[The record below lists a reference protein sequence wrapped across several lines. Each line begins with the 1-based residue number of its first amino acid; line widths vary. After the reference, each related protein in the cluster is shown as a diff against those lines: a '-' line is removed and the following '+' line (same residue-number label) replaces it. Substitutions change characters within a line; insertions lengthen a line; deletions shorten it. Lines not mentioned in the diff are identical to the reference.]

1 MDLERKKLEEKQK
14 LNFIILSLY
23 PLLLILLAFLM
34 DSPSQIAVGLAKII
48 VHPGVLLVDY
58 IAVGGIG
65 ATFVN
70 SALIMLVCIFFIAIL
85 GLKINGPL
93 IAGILTAGGFAFI
106 GKNIYNIWPIF
117 IGGFIYSKYAKIEF
131 KSIFLPI
138 IFATAL
144 SPVVTY
150 FSFEIGNI
158 AQGIFF
164 GILVGML
171 VPAMMAQMLKFHDGY
186 NLYNIG
192 FTAGI
197 LGSFFAAFLRG
208 FGYTLETQ
216 SVLSNQYSKFIMI
229 LNLALYSIMI
239 LVVFISN
246 NFSFKGYASLFS
258 RSGRGLINQ
267 IESLGFRGT
276 YANMGFIGLIATI
289 YVYLVKGSFNGPV
302 MAGIMTAAGFAAF
315 GKHPKNSI
323 PIMLG
328 VFIGS
333 SFMKYDVSSTGI
345 VIAAL
350 FGTTLAP
357 IAGAYGTIPGIIAGI
372 LHVAMVNNTGYL
384 HGGMN
389 LYNNGF
395 AGGIVAAFLVPVLNR
410 FIKKKIDD

>member
-1 MDLERKKLEEKQK
+1 MALERKKLEEKQK
-14 LNFIILSLY
+14 MNFFILSTY
-23 PLLLILLAFLM
+23 PLLLIILALFL
-34 DSPSQIAVGLAKII
+34 DSPSEIADGLIKII
-48 VHPGVLLVDY
+48 IHPGVLLVDY

-70 SALIMLVCIFFIAIL
+70 SALVMLVCMAFIAIL

-117 IGGFIYSKYAKIEF
+117 IGGLLYAKYAKIEF
-131 KSIFLPI
+131 KTILLPI

-150 FSFEIGNI
+150 FSFEIASI
-158 AQGIFF
+158 PLGIFF
-164 GILVGML
+164 GMLIGFL

-197 LGSFFAAFLRG
+197 LGTFFAAFLRG
-208 FGYTLETQ
+208 FGYTLDTQ
-216 SVLSNQYSKFIMI
+216 SVLSTEYSNFIMI
-229 LNLALYSIMI
+229 LNLATYSIML

-258 RSGRGLINQ
+258 RSGRGLSNQ

-276 YANMGFIGLIATI
+276 YANMGFIGLIATA
-289 YVYLVKGSFNGPV
+289 YVFLVKGVYNGPV
-302 MAGIMTAAGFAAF
+302 MAGIMTAVGFAAF

-328 VFIGS
+328 VFIGGS
-333 SFMKYDVSSTGI
+333 IMKYDVSATGI

-372 LHVAMVNNTGYL
+372 LHVAMVNNTGAL
-384 HGGMN
+384 HAGMN

-410 FIKKKIDD
+410 LIKKKIDD